1 MKLTC
6 CLLSLP
12 LKVSGMWHW
21 LQTNWNHHRIMYLDK
36 GVWREEGM
44 QNTIRENIEIFI
56 VTKNSTFRYQLLLW
70 YTESKRNLTS
80 QTHYTSNG
88 RPSWRR
94 TLYNTKR
101 RARST
106 ATPAKAEKDRD
117 FASVRYCSS
126 LVGGQ
131 MLCSRSAAGR
141 HSAIDRQQFRFTCVL
156 ANAISD
162 TRHGWQPVS
171 TASCRGRTELGMACY
186 FRSMSTPR
194 RVWTRLNARVWCV
207 NF

>member
-1 MKLTC
+1 MALAETQVKRNC
-6 CLLSLP
+6 CQLSL
-12 LKVSGMWHW
+12 
-21 LQTNWNHHRIMYLDK
+21 
-36 GVWREEGM
+36 WRCGGLLLIGM
-44 QNTIRENIEIFI
+44 QTSFDSPYKRRADQSDRGE
-56 VTKNSTFRYQLLLW
+56 VTDTF
-70 YTESKRNLTS
+70 S
-80 QTHYTSNG
+80 
-88 RPSWRR
+88 
-94 TLYNTKR
+94 KR

-141 HSAIDRQQFRFTCVL
+141 HSAIDRQQFRFTCVS

-171 TASCRGRTELGMACY
+171 TASCRGRTELRMACY
-186 FRSMSTPR
+186 F
-194 RVWTRLNARVWCV
+194 
-207 NF
+207 